1 MSKPHDRLEELSAEE
16 KRALL
21 KELLK
26 QQKPASKA
34 SGSYE
39 SLFPPG
45 YELLRQHMESDGNQG
60 ISDLMYQSFDGI
72 NGNLARHAGRDLVN
86 FCSYNYL
93 GMSGDPVV
101 SRAAI
106 EAIVTYGTSVS
117 ASRVISGERPIH
129 RELESEL
136 ADWLGTED
144 AVTFVGGFS
153 TNEDTIGH
161 LFGAGDLILYDSLIH
176 ASIQEGAKLSGATVV
191 PFPHNNADTLDN
203 LLQRQRKNAKQV
215 LIVAEG
221 VYSMDGDIADLP
233 RLVDVKK
240 RHNALLMIDEAHSIG
255 VLGPTGRGIGE
266 YHDVDPGAVD
276 LWMGTL
282 SKTFA
287 SCGGYIAGVKSLV
300 SYLRYTAPGFVFSV
314 GISPPNTA
322 AALASLRLLRKEPER
337 VARLRSR
344 ADLFRQLARQH
355 GLDIGASHDTAIV
368 PVIVGASRIA
378 ALLSRTLLA
387 RGVLALP
394 IAYPAVPE
402 KAARLR
408 YFISSMHTEQ
418 QIRSSVEA
426 TAACLADLHEETG

>member
-1 MSKPHDRLEELSAEE
+1 MSNLRDKPDGLTPEQ

-26 QQKPASKA
+26 HQKPG
-34 SGSYE
+34 SGTGYQ
-39 SLFPPG
+39 FPPE
-45 YELLRQHMESDGNQG
+45 YALMRQHIESSGNRG
-60 ISDLMYQSFDGI
+60 ISDLLFQSFEGI
-72 NGNLARHAGRDLVN
+72 NGNLARHDGRDLIN

-93 GMSGDPVV
+93 GMSGDPAV

-106 EAIVTYGTSVS
+106 EAIEAYGTSVS

-136 ADWLGTED
+136 ANWLGTED
-144 AVTFVGGFS
+144 AVTFVGGFT

-161 LFGAGDLILYDSLIH
+161 LFGPGDLVIYDSLIH

-191 PFPHNNADTLDN
+191 PFPHNNPDALDN
-203 LLQRQRKNAKQV
+203 LLQRQRRNAKQV

-221 VYSMDGDIADLP
+221 VYSMDGDVADLP

-240 RHNALLMIDEAHSIG
+240 RHDALLMIDEAHSIG
-255 VLGPTGRGIGE
+255 VLGETGRGIGE
-266 YHDVDPGAVD
+266 HHKVAAEAVD

-287 SCGGYIAGVKSLV
+287 SCGGYIAGAKSLV
-300 SYLRYTAPGFVFSV
+300 SYLRHTAPGFVFSV
-314 GISPPNTA
+314 GMSPANTA

-337 VARLRSR
+337 VAILRSR
-344 ADLFRQLARQH
+344 SDLFRKLARQH
-355 GLDIGASHDTAIV
+355 GLDTGISHDSAVV
-368 PVIVGASRIA
+368 PVMVGASRTA
-378 ALLSRTLLA
+378 ALLSRTLMA
-387 RGVLALP
+387 RGILALP

-402 KAARLR
+402 KGARLR
-408 YFISSMHTEQ
+408 FFISSMHTEE
-418 QIRSSVEA
+418 QIRSAVDA
-426 TAACLADLHEETG
+426 TVASLADVSEETN